1 MKKHIIGS
9 LIILLFTNTLFS
21 QTDCSKYYPFKA
33 GVKSEI
39 TIYNKKDTKEAVV
52 NYIVK
57 EITTNKATIT
67 SEVYDKKGEF
77 VLNSEYDVL
86 CNGDGIS
93 IDFKSMVD
101 NQMLEQ
107 YKDMELEMTGTNI
120 DLPNNLTIGETLP
133 DATMDMVV
141 SAGPI
146 KMKMFVKMINRY
158 VEGKEKITTPAG
170 SFDCIIIT
178 YDTELK
184 MGMKKTFKH
193 KQWLAEGVGMV
204 KSEDYNKSGNLT
216 NKSILTKFDN

>member
-77 VLNSEYDVL
+77 VLNSEYDVS